1 MTINNKTSV
10 KAAENLQIS
19 KTILTFMPNIEKK
32 IKNKR
37 ILN

>member
-32 IKNKR
+32 IKKKR